1 MVLAENL
8 DEHVTGGLLKIFL
21 RELPEPIIPYSMY
34 NAYTSCKGSI
44 DQFRQVIES
53 LPLINQY
60 FLRFCLCSFYHL
72 ALYSKTNM
80 MASVNIATVFGHVI
94 CSPPPERNISQQE
107 YISNH
112 LNLMASACDLLVSNY
127 LELYQVEME
136 TDPAYKFIQ
145 EKCNDRQAWEQITA
159 GAAQVVSQP
168 TQESEIS
175 PILKDEITQITVE
188 PPVVTEPSTT
198 AILTEEPAVE
208 SAAVEQEPIQSKE
221 EPPATEEPVTATEE
235 SIPIVE
241 DTIVVEPT
249 TESVE
254 QEPTLVKSV
263 IEKNEET
270 PGVEAPSSTEIIEP
284 PAEEKMPV
292 VDKIEE
298 ATLQTPTP
306 QSSEEPQPESTV
318 DAIVEST
325 DENH

>member
-1 MVLAENL
+1 
-8 DEHVTGGLLKIFL
+8 
-21 RELPEPIIPYSMY
+21 
-34 NAYTSCKGSI
+34 
-44 DQFRQVIES
+44 
-53 LPLINQY
+53 
-60 FLRFCLCSFYHL
+60 
-72 ALYSKTNM
+72 M

-127 LELYQVEME
+127 LELYQVEVE

-159 GAAQVVSQP
+159 GKSGVVQVKSQP
-168 TQESEIS
+168 TQKSEIS
-175 PILKDEITQITVE
+175 PKDEITQITVE
-188 PPVVTEPSTT
+188 PPVVEESVVTEPSTT
-198 AILTEEPAVE
+198 VIATEEPTVE
-208 SAAVEQEPIQSKE
+208 SIAVEQEPIQSKE
-221 EPPATEEPVTATEE
+221 EPTVVQAAEEPLIE
-235 SIPIVE
+235 PIQIVKDTVE
-241 DTIVVEPT
+241 TT
-249 TESVE
+249 TEPVE

-263 IEKNEET
+263 TEKNEET
-270 PGVEAPSSTEIIEP
+270 PEPVVEAPSSTEIIEP

-298 ATLQTPTP
+298 ATPQTPTP
-306 QSSEEPQPESTV
+306 QSEEPQPESTV